1 MNDEDERIQQIT
13 VQNLKEQIDKDE
25 RLLILDVREKEEYQL
40 CRIPGAKLIPLKEIP
55 KRFTE
60 INTSENIVV
69 YCHSGIRSAQATLF
83 LKKKGYSNVKNLIGG
98 IDSWSI
104 NIDPDVARY

>member
-40 CRIPGAKLIPLKEIP
+40 CRIPGAKLIPLKVP
-55 KRFTE
+55 KIE
-60 INTSENIVV
+60 YPHSLGLTSI
-69 YCHSGIRSAQATLF
+69 
-83 LKKKGYSNVKNLIGG
+83 K
-98 IDSWSI
+98 
-104 NIDPDVARY
+104 